1 MPIVL
6 GREVGPI
13 GFGLMGLTI
22 RPDPIPYDEAV
33 KVMKRS
39 LELGANLWNAGEI
52 YGPPHANS
60 LHLLEYYFRKY
71 PEDSEKVVLSIKGC
85 FSFATGPDGSPEGVR
100 KSVEN
105 CLEILQGRV
114 FISIFEPARVDP
126 NVPIEK
132 TVEALVEYVKAGKI
146 GGIGLSECSASSIRR
161 AQAVHPISAVE
172 VELSLFSREVLE
184 NGVSVACA
192 ELDIPLIAY
201 SPLSRGFLT
210 GQVKSLDDIPANDSR
225 RNLPRFQPETF
236 ELNMRLVNQVQ
247 NISAAKS
254 IPMTQTAIAWVCSQ
268 GRPTTPR
275 APQVIPIPGC
285 TTVARVEENLK
296 KATLEQN
303 YLSDIDE
310 LLKHTSVHGDR
321 YGGKVAAYM
330 NG

>member
-1 MPIVL
+1 M
-6 GREVGPI
+6 I
-13 GFGLMGLTI
+13 GFTL
-22 RPDPIPYDEAV
+22 RPNPTPYDEAV
-33 KVMKRS
+33 KVMKRA
-39 LELGANLWNAGEI
+39 LDLGANFWNAGEF

-60 LHLLEYYFRKY
+60 LQLLEYYFRKY

-85 FSFATGPDGSPEGVR
+85 FSLENGPDGSPDGVR

-105 CLEILQGRV
+105 CLEKLQGQV

-132 TVEALVEYVKAGKI
+132 TVEALAEYVKAGKI

-172 VELSLFSREVLE
+172 VELSLFSREALE
-184 NGVSVACA
+184 NGVSAVCA
-192 ELDIPLIAY
+192 ELEIPLIAY

-210 GQVKSLDDIPANDSR
+210 GQIKSLDDLPANDPR
-225 RNLPRFQPETF
+225 RNFPRFQPGVF
-236 ELNMRLVNQVQ
+236 DLNMRLVNEIQ
-247 NISAAKS
+247 NISNAKS
-254 IPMTQTAIAWVCSQ
+254 VPIAQTAISWVCSQ
-268 GRPTTPR
+268 GRLNTPG

-285 TTVARVEENLK
+285 TTIARVEENMK
-296 KATLEQN
+296 YITLEQN
-303 YLSDIDE
+303 YLDDIDGI
-310 LLKHTSVHGDR
+310 LKQISVHGDR

>member
-1 MPIVL
+1 
-6 GREVGPI
+6 
-13 GFGLMGLTI
+13 
-22 RPDPIPYDEAV
+22 
-33 KVMKRS
+33 MKRA
-39 LELGANLWNAGEI
+39 LELGANFWNAGEL

-60 LHLLEYYFRKY
+60 LQLLEYYFRKY

-105 CLEILQGRV
+105 CLEILQERV

-126 NVPIEK
+126 NVPIEN
-132 TVEALVEYVKAGKI
+132 TVEALAEYVKAGKI
-146 GGIGLSECSASSIRR
+146 GGIGLSECSESSIRR

-184 NGVSVACA
+184 NGVSAACA

-210 GQVKSLDDIPANDSR
+210 GQIKSLDDIPANDR
-225 RNLPRFQPETF
+225 RRDFPRFQPEAF
-236 ELNMRLVNQVQ
+236 DLNMRLVNQVEK
-247 NISAAKS
+247 ISAAKS
-254 IPMTQTAIAWVCSQ
+254 IPMAQTAIAWVCAQ
-268 GRPTTPR
+268 GRPATPQ

-285 TTVARVEENLK
+285 ITVARVEENLK
-296 KATLEQN
+296 QVTVEQN
-303 YLSDIDE
+303 YLSELDE
-310 LLKHTSVHGDR
+310 LVKKTSVHGER
-321 YGGKVAAYM
+321 YGGKVAEYM